1 MKISNKPLKILGII
15 YTIPF
20 FLLFLFSSI
29 PYLYQPHIIHNL
41 YTVDRIILAMP
52 KFIEII
58 IILSMILI
66 IVYLYYYIKIH
77 HNKEVLSFFI
87 LLTALFAPFGDYMLI
102 PVIGLFITV
111 FYNPISRKNILTK
124 FDRIDYL
131 WLAFVLA
138 ASISSSFAQYDKAS
152 ALGMSFAFF
161 GYGLI
166 FKIIRYAQF
175 SKKILKP
182 AILLLAW
189 VILTTVSFALF
200 QLFINKDILIY
211 GINLAPNGGPGLAS
225 IFSAWPANTAG
236 FLVMSFCVL
245 LYSLIQYYH
254 KLSSAQKIIII
265 TSTLICF
272 IGLIATETRMALLF
286 LGGFF
291 GAFLLCYPFE
301 RFKKL
306 RFVIIVIP
314 VLLVPILFM
323 SSQKWKDTFTKPLQQ
338 QTIVERVH
346 QYQYGLELFSDNN
359 PLIGVG
365 IMNFR
370 QYYNQFGNPITK
382 VQFLHNIYLSM
393 LVESGII
400 GLILF
405 LLAIGNLILFYW
417 KYIPRLEAYFGL
429 YFIAGLLAVNLVDA
443 WFFVLRFSI
452 LLFLVL
458 GFITNRLEQTPPKE
472 NKEL

>member
-1 MKISNKPLKILGII
+1 MKILNKPLKILGII

-20 FLLFLFSSI
+20 FLLFLYSSYCMARKMDI
-29 PYLYQPHIIHNL
+29 VLPN
-41 YTVDRIILAMP
+41 
-52 KFIEII
+52 FI
-58 IILSMILI
+58 SILI
-66 IVYLYYYIKIH
+66 IIFIILIIMYLYYYIKIY
-77 HNKEVLSFFI
+77 HNNEVLSFFI

-111 FYNPISRKNILTK
+111 FCNPISRKNILTK

-138 ASISSSFAQYDKAS
+138 TIVSSSFAQYDKAS

-161 GYGLI
+161 AYGLI
-166 FKIIRYAQF
+166 FKIIRYTQF

-182 AILLLAW
+182 AILLFAW
-189 VILTTVSFALF
+189 IILVTVSFALF
-200 QLFINKDILIY
+200 QLFINREILIY
-211 GINLAPNGGPGLAS
+211 GILLYPNGGPGLSS
-225 IFSAWPANTAG
+225 IFSSWPANTAG
-236 FLVMSFCVL
+236 FLVMSFCIL

-254 KLSSAQKIIII
+254 KLSPAQKVIIT

-291 GAFLLCYPFE
+291 GAFILCYPFKK
-301 RFKKL
+301 FKKI
-306 RFVIIVIP
+306 RFVIIIIP
-314 VLLVPILFM
+314 ILLGPILFV
-323 SSQKWKDTFTKPLQQ
+323 SSQKWRDTFTKPLQQ
-338 QTIVERVH
+338 QTIAERVQ
-346 QYQYGLELFSDNN
+346 QYQYGLELFNDNN
-359 PLIGVG
+359 PFIGVG

-370 QYYNQFGNPITK
+370 HNYNQFGNPIAQ
-382 VQFLHNIYLSM
+382 VQFLHNIYLSI

-400 GLILF
+400 GFILF
-405 LLAIGNLILFYW
+405 LITIGNLVLFYW
-417 KYIPRLEAYFGL
+417 KHLPRLEAYFGL
-429 YFIAGLLAVNLVDA
+429 YFIAGLLTVNLVDT

-458 GFITNRLEQTPPKE
+458 GFVTNRLEQKSPKE
-472 NKEL
+472 NK

>member
-1 MKISNKPLKILGII
+1 MKILDKPLKILGIL
-15 YTIPF
+15 YTVPF
-20 FLLFLFSSI
+20 FLLFLCSI
-29 PYLYQPHIIHNL
+29 YHIARK
-41 YTVDRIILAMP
+41 T
-52 KFIEII
+52 EII
-58 IILSMILI
+58 IPNSICILI
-66 IVYLYYYIKIH
+66 IVLTLLIILYLYYYIKIY
-77 HNKEVLSFFI
+77 HNNEVLSFFI

-111 FYNPISRKNILTK
+111 FCNPISRKNILTK
-124 FDRIDYL
+124 FDRIDYF

-138 ASISSSFAQYDKAS
+138 TIISSSFAQYDKAS

-182 AILLLAW
+182 AVLLFAW
-189 VILTTVSFALF
+189 VIFITVGFALF
-200 QLFINKDILIY
+200 HLFIDKHIIIRGMLV
-211 GINLAPNGGPGLAS
+211 APQGYPGLAS
-225 IFSAWPANTAG
+225 IFSGWPANTAG
-236 FLVMSFCVL
+236 FLVVSFCIL
-245 LYSLIQYYH
+245 LYSLVQYYH

-265 TSTLICF
+265 TSVIICF

-301 RFKKL
+301 KFKKI
-306 RFVIIVIP
+306 RFIIIIIP
-314 VLLVPILFM
+314 ILLAPILFV

-338 QTIVERVH
+338 QTIAERVQ
-346 QYQYGLELFSDNN
+346 QYQYGLELFSDNK

-370 QYYNQFGNPITK
+370 HYYNQFGNPITK
-382 VQFLHNIYLSM
+382 VQFLHNIYLSI

-405 LLAIGNLILFYW
+405 LIAIGNLVLFYW
-417 KYIPRLEAYFGL
+417 KYLPRLEAYFGL
-429 YFIAGLLAVNLVDA
+429 YFIAGLLAVNLVDG
-443 WFFVLRFSI
+443 WLFVLRFSI
-452 LLFLVL
+452 ILFLVL
-458 GFITNRLEQTPPKE
+458 GFITNRLEQKTPKE
-472 NKEL
+472 DK

>member
-1 MKISNKPLKILGII
+1 MKISNQPLKILGII
-15 YTIPF
+15 YMIPF
-20 FLLFLFSSI
+20 FLLFLCSGI
-29 PYLYQPHIIHNL
+29 PSLYHPYAIYGTTISVL
-41 YTVDRIILAMP
+41 MIPKLIGILIVV
-52 KFIEII
+52 F
-58 IILSMILI
+58 MILI
-66 IVYLYYYIKIH
+66 AAYLYYYIKTY
-77 HNKEVLSFFI
+77 HNNKALSFFV
-87 LLTALFAPFGDYMLI
+87 LLTAFFAPFGDYMLI
-102 PVIGLFITV
+102 PVIGLFVSV
-111 FYNPISRKNILTK
+111 FCNPISRKNILTK

-131 WLAFVLA
+131 WLLFVLA
-138 ASISSSFAQYDKAS
+138 TIISSSFAQYDKAS

-182 AILLLAW
+182 AILLFAW
-189 VILTTVSFALF
+189 VILTTVGFALF
-200 QLFINKDILIY
+200 HLFINKHIIIY
-211 GINLAPNGGPGLAS
+211 GILLYPNGGPGLSS
-225 IFSAWPANTAG
+225 IFSSWPANTAG

-245 LYSLIQYYH
+245 LYSLIQQYH

-314 VLLVPILFM
+314 ILLIPVLFM

-338 QTIVERVH
+338 RTIVERVH

-405 LLAIGNLILFYW
+405 LLAIGNLVLFYW
-417 KYIPRLEAYFGL
+417 KHLPRLEAYFGL

-458 GFITNRLEQTPPKE
+458 GFITNRLEQKSPKE
-472 NKEL
+472 NKDL